1 MFTRARSGSRIA
13 LTVAALLLASGA
25 AVAVRAAPAAAA
37 DSITINGTGT
47 GRVFD
52 GIGAI
57 SGGGG
62 NSRLLI
68 DYPEPYRGQI
78 LDYLFKPGY
87 GASLQIL
94 KVEIGGDT
102 NSTDG
107 AESSH
112 EHQRGDL
119 NCDRGYEWWLMQQ
132 AKARNPNIKLYGLAW
147 GAPGFLGG
155 GNFWSIDTVN
165 YLLDWVGCA
174 AGKGLTI
181 DYLGGWNEKGYNKT
195 FYENLHSGLRSHG
208 YPTLVVGA
216 DSGWDV
222 ADAMVTDPTFAASI
236 DIIGTHYP
244 CTYVSQMTSCSTT
257 QNALN
262 TGKQLWASENGS
274 EDYNAGGAPMAR
286 AINRGYLDAKM
297 SSFINWPLVAS
308 IYPNLP
314 FATTA
319 LMVANQPWSGWFDVG
334 KQLWATAHTTQVTQP
349 GWQYID
355 SASGYFGGDRNNGSY
370 VSYQAANHSAYS
382 VVAETIDAT
391 AARTVTF
398 TVTGG
403 LPSGAAVHV
412 WASNFRSDN
421 LADYFVRQSDVTPS
435 GGQFTL
441 TLQPGYV
448 YSVTTTSGQ
457 GRATTASPPQAALG
471 LPYSDTFDA
480 GVAGREPTYL
490 SQQQGAFEAAACG
503 GGRSGLCVRQM
514 APTTPITWD
523 TVANPYTLLGSL
535 GWTDYTV
542 AVDALFEQA
551 GAVQVMGR
559 VGTQRGFNV
568 SGINADY
575 LQLSDTGAWS
585 LVRNTSGGTLT
596 TLASGSVAAPGQN
609 TWHRLAV
616 TFQGSTVTA
625 AIDGTTVGQATDAS
639 YVAGQVGLGTNG
651 YQTQEFDNLSI
662 TPVGSPP
669 IANAY
674 ELVNKGSGRALSVDA
689 NGFTV
694 QSAYTAATS
703 QQWQLSVGA
712 GGPGWLTVT
721 NVGSGKVLDVPGG
734 STATGVQLE
743 QWTANGGTN
752 QQWQLR
758 PNGDGTYQIVGRKA
772 GLAVGVSGGSTAE
785 GAAVIQWTPLS
796 VPDQAWSLVPVVVS
810 GGTYALFNH
819 NSGMALD
826 VNGEST
832 SDGAAVIQ
840 WPYHGGANQQWRFV
854 SVGSGWYEVVN
865 RNSGKA
871 LESPNTSQG
880 TQLDQRTYTGATTQQ
895 WQILSAPGG
904 YYTLANRATGFL
916 ADVTGA
922 STTQGAAVIGWPAT
936 GGANQQWQLQFV
948 S

>member
-1 MFTRARSGSRIA
+1 LIVFLSRALFGRRTLVLLVLA
-13 LTVAALLLASGA
+13 LVATVTG
-25 AVAVRAAPAAAA
+25 VVVRAGAAAAA
-37 DSITINGTGT
+37 DAVTISGTGT

-68 DYPEPYRGQI
+68 DYPEPERSQI

-112 EHQRGDL
+112 EHYRGDL
-119 NCDRGYEWWLMQQ
+119 SCDRGYEWWLMQQ

-147 GAPGFLGG
+147 GAPGFLGN
-155 GNFWSIDTVN
+155 GNFWSTDTVS
-165 YLLDWVGCA
+165 YLLDWLGCA
-174 AGKGLTI
+174 AGKGLGI
-181 DYLGGWNEKGYNKT
+181 DYLGGWNERGYDKT
-195 FYENLHSGLRSHG
+195 FYENLHAGLRSHG
-208 YPTLVVGA
+208 YATLVVGA

-222 ADAMVTDPTFAASI
+222 ADAMVSDPTFASSI

-244 CTYVSQMTSCSTT
+244 CTYVSAMTSCSTT

-297 SSFINWPLVAS
+297 SSFINWPLIAS

-314 FATTA
+314 FASTA
-319 LMVANQPWSGWFDVG
+319 LMVANQPWSASFDIG

-349 GWQYID
+349 GWRYID

-370 VSYQAANHSAYS
+370 VSYQAADHSAYS
-382 VVAETIDAT
+382 VVAETLDAT

-403 LPSGAAVHV
+403 LPSAATLHV
-412 WASNFRSDN
+412 WASNFGSNN

-435 GGQFTL
+435 GGSFTL

-457 GRATTASPPQAALG
+457 GHGTQASPPTAPIG
-471 LPYSDTFDA
+471 LPYADSFDA
-480 GVAGREPTYL
+480 DVAGREPPL
-490 SQQQGAFEAAACG
+490 LAQQQGAFETVACG
-503 GGRSGLCVRQM
+503 GGRSGQCVRQM

-523 TVANPYTLLGSL
+523 TVANPYTLLGGL

-542 AVDALFEQA
+542 AADALFEQA

-559 VGTQRGFNV
+559 VGSQRGFNV
-568 SGINADY
+568 SGINAYY
-575 LQLSDTGAWS
+575 LQVASTGGWS
-585 LVRNTSGGTLT
+585 IVRNDTSGTLT
-596 TLASGSVAAPGQN
+596 TLASGTVAALGTN
-609 TWHRLAV
+609 SWHHLAV
-616 TFQGSTVTA
+616 SFQGSTITA
-625 AIDGTTVGQATDAS
+625 VIDGSTVGHATDSA
-639 YVAGQVGLGTNG
+639 YPTGQVGLGVNG
-651 YQTQEFDNLSI
+651 YQTDQFDNLSV
-662 TPVGSPP
+662 TPIGTPP
-669 IANAY
+669 PANGY
-674 ELVNKGSGRALSVDA
+674 EIVNKNSGKALTVSA
-689 NGFTV
+689 GLAV
-694 QSAYTAATS
+694 QSSYTGATA
-703 QQWQLSVGA
+703 QQWQLTGRA
-712 GGPGWLTVT
+712 DGWLTLT
-721 NVGSGKVLDVPGG
+721 NIGSGQVLDVPGQ
-734 STATGVQLE
+734 STTAGTQLD
-743 QWTANGGTN
+743 QWPGNGGAN

-758 PNGDGTYQIVGRKA
+758 PNGDGTYQLYGRQS
-772 GLAVGVSGGSTAE
+772 GLVADVTAGSTAD
-785 GAAVIQWTPLS
+785 GATVVQWGANGGAN
-796 VPDQAWSLVPVVVS
+796 QAWSLVPVVVS
-810 GGTYALFNH
+810 GATYAVVNH
-819 NSGMALD
+819 NSGQVVD

-832 SDGAAVIQ
+832 SDGATVIQ
-840 WPYHGGANQQWRFV
+840 WPYHNGANQHWQAV
-854 SVGSGWYEVVN
+854 SVGSGYYELVN
-865 RNSGKA
+865 ANSGKA
-871 LESPNTSQG
+871 LESPNTTQG
-880 TQLDQRTYTGATTQQ
+880 TQLDQRTYTGATNQQ
-895 WQILSAPGG
+895 WQLVPAGG
-904 YYTLANRATGFL
+904 YFTLVNRASGLL

-922 STTQGAAVIGWPAT
+922 SQTQGTAVIGWPAT
-936 GGANQQWQLQFV
+936 GGANQQWQLQFA